1 MTVGQRIKER
11 RKSLGMN
18 MDDMAE
24 ATGISRATLYRYES
38 GDIKKFST
46 ESLYPVARALK
57 TTPQYLMGWTD
68 DPQETFGDEK
78 SQQQK
83 YYDDP
88 EAAEMLQDIF
98 DNSYIHALF
107 MAVKGSK
114 PEDVRMV
121 TEMLKLFKE
130 TNPNG

>member
-1 MTVGQRIKER
+1 MKHEIIAQRLKEAMNDKNMKAVELSA
-11 RKSLGMN
+11 KSGVLKSS
-18 MDDMAE
+18 
-24 ATGISRATLYRYES
+24 ISQYINGSHSMSNKAAGAIGKVL
-38 GDIKKFST
+38 DVN
-46 ESLYPVARALK
+46 PVW
-57 TTPQYLMGWTD
+57 LMGFD
-68 DPQETFGDEK
+68 VPKYAVEK
-78 SQQQK
+78 SQHQN

-121 TEMLKLFKE
+121 TEMLKRFKE

>member
-1 MTVGQRIKER
+1 MPPKMLSDSDKMGTMMLYLDGQEI
-11 RKSLGMN
+11 GPC
-18 MDDMAE
+18 AE
-24 ATGISRATLYRYES
+24 LAEDLPENQIAES
-38 GDIKKFST
+38 
-46 ESLYPVARALK
+46 
-57 TTPQYLMGWTD
+57 
-68 DPQETFGDEK
+68 
-78 SQQQK
+78 
-83 YYDDP
+83 

-121 TEMLKLFKE
+121 TEMLNRFKE